1 MSAETDE
8 NAASIPRA
16 AKELGLDSFTLYGLI
31 QRDKVRSQRAR
42 RGELIILQIEIDRV
56 LDETAVSTE
65 DEKEAR

>member
-31 QRDKVRSQRAR
+31 QRDKVRPQRAR
-42 RGELIILQIEIDRV
+42 RGELIILQIEMDRI
-56 LDETAVSTE
+56 LDETAVSAE
-65 DEKEAR
+65 NEKEAR